1 MKKLLSVIL
10 ALAIVFSMAITAFAE
25 VENFAEGIKWG
36 KGIAGGVSEKDGVT
50 TATGIDAAYRSPFID
65 ILPAVKKA
73 LGTDTDAELMIKFS
87 IRANFT
93 EGNEG
98 EILSARPLLRGGSV
112 AAEEIESWNE
122 AYDEAVDGEEFFYS
136 DPDGNIM
143 KYLASGIDITDEEW
157 TTIVIEFEVND
168 AIVNC
173 DMVKN
178 WNFCIDNISNFEI
191 IESLE
196 FKNFIL
202 STYDESLLEEDEP
215 EDEPADEPEED
226 EDEDEGTANS
236 GADVE
241 NFAENLK
248 WEGFSGAQVT
258 TTEDGTIIAK
268 NITRAYSSPKTN
280 VLPAIKKALGDDD
293 SLDEIYIVFDV
304 RGTYKADY
312 DGDDATASTLFRGTN
327 GLKVAASEVD
337 DWTEAYEDSFDDAEP
352 LFTNS
357 QGNIMKYLGK
367 GVIFGREWKTVVIP
381 LEFEGEQI
389 TNDAITKWD
398 FCFDNMKNFEGLESI
413 EIKNFV
419 ITLEEPEIEDEEET
433 TDTKPDADKPAVNA
447 TPTPYVVW
455 ATPIGYV
462 DSSVEPTP
470 DAQNPQTP
478 DGETDLLPI
487 LIAAGAVAVIAI
499 VAAVIVIIKKKNNKA
514 E

>member
-25 VENFAEGIKWG
+25 VENFAEGIKWT
-36 KGIAGGVSEKDGVT
+36 KGHAGSISEKNGVYK
-50 TATGIDAAYRSPFID
+50 ASGIDQPYKSPFIN
-65 ILPAVKKA
+65 ILPAVKAA
-73 LGTDTDAELMIKFS
+73 LGTDTDAELAIKFK

-93 EGNEG
+93 KGNEG
-98 EILSARPLLRGGSV
+98 ETAGARVLLRGGSV
-112 AAEEIESWNE
+112 PEDMEVSDWND
-122 AYDEAVDGEEFFYS
+122 AYEEAVDGETFFYS
-136 DPDGNIM
+136 DAGKNIM
-143 KYLASGIDITDEEW
+143 KYFESGIEFTDEEW
-157 TTIVIEFEVND
+157 TTVTFDFDVSD

-173 DMVKN
+173 DMVTA
-178 WNFCIDNISNFEI
+178 WNFCIDTISPI
-191 IESLE
+191 DMIDSIE
-196 FKNFIL
+196 FKDFIL
-202 STYDESLLEEDEP
+202 AHYDDELFEEEEP
-215 EDEPADEPEED
+215 EKVEVEKPADKPD
-226 EDEDEGTANS
+226 SSTPAG
-236 GADVE
+236 DVE

-268 NITRAYSSPKTN
+268 NITRAYTSPKTN

-293 SLDEIYIVFDV
+293 SLDEVYIVFDV

-337 DWTEAYEDSFDDAEP
+337 DWTDAYYDSFDDAEP

-367 GVIFGREWKTVVIP
+367 GATFGREWSTVVIP

-413 EIKNFV
+413 EIKNFA
-419 ITLEEPEIEDEEET
+419 ITLEEPEIEDEDEK
-433 TDTKPDADKPAVNA
+433 TDTNPKPDADKPAVNA

-462 DSSVEPTP
+462 DSSVAPTP

-499 VAAVIVIIKKKNNKA
+499 VAVVIVIIKKKKNKA